1 MISLF
6 SSLSSHGLSVYLWK
20 ASSIFVIYDHLSER
34 AIMEVQ
40 TRRNHRMPMEE
51 EQKDQESNKEGDDGG
66 NGGLA
71 QDEGAGSQ
79 EEGR

>member
-1 MISLF
+1 
-6 SSLSSHGLSVYLWK
+6 
-20 ASSIFVIYDHLSER
+20 
-34 AIMEVQ
+34 MEVQ
-40 TRRNHRMPMEE
+40 TRRNHKMPMEE

>member
-1 MISLF
+1 MTSLF
-6 SSLSSHGLSVYLWK
+6 SSLSSHGLSVHLWK
-20 ASSIFVIYDHLSER
+20 VSSIFVISDHLSER